1 MLAEERYQKIEALIQ
16 EKGIVKASELT
27 ELFGVS
33 LETVRRDLFFLETK
47 GTLRRVH
54 GGAARPQRRS
64 EFRPFGERREEQSR
78 EKRAIAAV
86 AVSMIREDDIIALDC
101 DYRIE
106 LASLQNAY
114 IKIADQSIFLADSS
128 KFETSALIRSHPME
142 GGHIIITDSTLSDEL
157 YDRYTQNAIHVIRGE
172 KDEKTVID

>member
-78 EKRAIAAV
+78 ETVSYTHLDVYKRQILPFPRV
-86 AVSMIREDDIIALDC
+86 DFHFCLPIYPNDEY
-101 DYRIE
+101 YR
-106 LASLQNAY
+106 L
-114 IKIADQSIFLADSS
+114 
-128 KFETSALIRSHPME
+128 
-142 GGHIIITDSTLSDEL
+142 TL
-157 YDRYTQNAIHVIRGE
+157 
-172 KDEKTVID
+172 